1 MVIWKA
7 MNIIGNNIRT
17 QMKLNGLSLADLADK
32 LENIVSRQALHRY
45 VKGEVIPDNVMIEKL
60 SKVFN
65 VHINKL
71 IQAPSDRVKVE
82 LGEIRYFK
90 FRSY

>member
-1 MVIWKA
+1 